1 MGTPRY
7 HSDPSWEPYVAEVIS
22 SLVIQVLRDDQ
33 VFAVLGGEGRG
44 PRRHGPLLCDPLQ
57 ETMDCSMKIDGYNG
71 MILVC
76 VLFTYSPT
84 CIKRPCIKRSPS
96 IKRSVVNVPKLSPL
110 NYSKC
115 DLY

>member
-33 VFAVLGGEGRG
+33 VFAVLGGESRG
-44 PRRHGPLLCDPLQ
+44 PRRHSPLLCDPLQ

-76 VLFTYSPT
+76 GLFTYIHADMMCFGST
-84 CIKRPCIKRSPS
+84 RQSGSQYKIFLKYFSWMKFW
-96 IKRSVVNVPKLSPL
+96 
-110 NYSKC
+110 
-115 DLY
+115 